1 MNTPIIYE
9 QDEAIISE
17 NLLPPQRR
25 LTKWKAWL
33 TALLSSNQ
41 WLHDL
46 VFNSYYGGDSAANWN
61 PATTYNYGDR
71 VKYIDNS
78 VYESVNLIPFVFAT
92 SPNNDLYNQATGI
105 GNWIRVLDSF
115 IGVAE
120 RVRYNGKLIMLEWIL
135 NRYLGGVSTL
145 PIPTLPFTGASHVN
159 QIYITK
165 NVVNFSDFWM
175 ATTPQGSP
183 QSYMPVDSKY
193 AISFMP
199 ITTSALQ
206 KNMFTI
212 NVPALVA
219 AAITANIVAVIPTST
234 NTYVE
239 LITSLIKPYVR
250 AGRSFTIV
258 TF

>member
-1 MNTPIIYE
+1 MNTPIIYD

-25 LTKWKAWL
+25 LPKWKAWL

-46 VFNSYYGGDSAANWN
+46 VFNSYYGGDSAADWN

-78 VYESVNLIPFVFAT
+78 VYESVNLIAFVSAT
-92 SPNNDLYNQATGI
+92 SPNNDLYNPTTGV
-105 GNWIRVLDSF
+105 GNWMRVLDSF

-135 NRYLGGVSTL
+135 NRYFGGVSTL
-145 PIPTLPFTGASHVN
+145 PIPSLPFTGASHVN

-175 ATTPQGSP
+175 PIDESNAT
-183 QSYMPVDSKY
+183 
-193 AISFMP
+193 SFMP
-199 ITTSALQ
+199 ISDNWATSFMPILEDSLTLP
-206 KNMFTI
+206 MFTI
-212 NVPALVA
+212 NVPAAVA
-219 AAITANIVAVIPTST
+219 AQITANIVAVIPTST
-234 NTYVE
+234 DTYQE
-239 LITSLIKPYVR
+239 LIKSIVNKYTR
-250 AGRSFTIV
+250 ALRQYTV
-258 TF
+258 TTY